1 MYESYYGFTEK
12 PFSLTPDPKYLY
24 RSQSHAD
31 AFDLLQY
38 AIRRREGFVVVTG
51 DIGTGKTTL
60 CRALLEQIDRT
71 TFTALVLNP
80 FLTEEDL
87 LKRILQDFGVISR
100 EEGKAGRLAGVTK
113 QELIDTLYDFL
124 LSLIPLKASA
134 VLIIDEA
141 QNLPLQVLEQIRI
154 LSNLET
160 DKEKLLQIV
169 LVGQLNLQTL
179 LRSPQ
184 MRQLDQRVSIR
195 CALKP
200 LDKEAVSAYV
210 AHRLT
215 IAGGNASVSF
225 TPRALRQVHRLSSGI
240 PRLINLIC
248 DRALLAGFSVR
259 TNRITPDMISH
270 AAGSLDVQSPTASGR
285 RLAALADVTRRA
297 PLLAAAVVVLLSCAL
312 AVGATAYLYQRF
324 ASSVGRAVGRSTALR
339 QAQGIPNPSGDD
351 VLALPAGRSEAPRDD
366 AVAERAAQSVRPGV
380 VRRLP
385 ADAALTILV
394 SSFPLAEARTAAD
407 ITAVTEWLEAS
418 GFRVFYSEVDLGSRG
433 RWQRV
438 LAGAYTDPLTA
449 RRDVDRLKAAAPQ
462 SDVHLVSAGVATG
475 LVSAVSRDPDAD
487 VRRPGTEQ

>member
-1 MYESYYGFTEK
+1 MYERYYGFSEK

-24 RSQSHAD
+24 RSQSHAN

-100 EEGKAGRLAGVTK
+100 EEVKAGRLVKVTK
-113 QELIDTLYDFL
+113 QELIETLYDFL

-141 QNLPLQVLEQIRI
+141 QNLPLPVLEQIRI

-160 DKEKLLQIV
+160 DKEKLLQII
-169 LVGQLNLQTL
+169 LVGQLNLQAL
-179 LRSPQ
+179 LRAPE

-195 CALKP
+195 YELKAL
-200 LDKEAVSAYV
+200 DAEAVAAYV

-215 IAGGNASVSF
+215 IAGGNAAVMF
-225 TPRALRQVHRLSSGI
+225 TAKALGQVHRWSAGI

-248 DRALLAGFSVR
+248 DRALLAGYSIR
-259 TNRITPDMISH
+259 TDRITPEIVAH
-270 AAGSLDVQSPTASGR
+270 AAGSLAVPSPNTPRR
-285 RLAALADVTRRA
+285 RLAAIVAQTRRA
-297 PLLAAAVVVLLSCAL
+297 PLLAAAAVVLLSSAFG
-312 AVGATAYLYQRF
+312 VGSTAYLYRRF
-324 ASSVGRAVGRSTALR
+324 AAALEPSRDRAADRTPPPIASD
-339 QAQGIPNPSGDD
+339 P
-351 VLALPAGRSEAPRDD
+351 
-366 AVAERAAQSVRPGV
+366 AVAVPAQTVAASRQLPPQASLTIV
-380 VRRLP
+380 VGSFP
-385 ADAALTILV
+385 IDEITTAGDVAALT
-394 SSFPLAEARTAAD
+394 A
-407 ITAVTEWLEAS
+407 WLERS
-418 GFRVFYSEVDLGSRG
+418 GFPVFYAEVDLGHNG

-438 LAGAYTDPLTA
+438 LAGAYTDPQAA
-449 RRDVDRLKAAAPQ
+449 RREEERLKAAAPHN
-462 SDVHLVSAGVATG
+462 DVHLVSAGVATG
-475 LVSAVSRDPDAD
+475 LVATIAAD
-487 VRRPGTEQ
+487 GAERPSGS